1 MRGLTS
7 VLHLDALA
15 DAFFISFFFIF
26 FFFVISDEHVDF
38 PFEEKNQAS
47 LQRIGGFAAHSITSN
62 EMERQ
67 HSCCSS

>member
-15 DAFFISFFFIF
+15 DAFFIF
-26 FFFVISDEHVDF
+26 FFFFISDEHVDF

-47 LQRIGGFAAHSITSN
+47 LQRIGGFAEHSITSN